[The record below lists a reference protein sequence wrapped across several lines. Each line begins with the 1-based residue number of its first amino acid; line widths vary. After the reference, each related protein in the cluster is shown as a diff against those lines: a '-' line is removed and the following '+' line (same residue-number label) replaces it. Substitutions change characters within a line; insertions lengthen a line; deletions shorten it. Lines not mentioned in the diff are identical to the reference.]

1 MPPTNTKNNKRL
13 KILIVSDFYPTK
25 QKPYHGSFIDRW
37 ARQLVDNRCE
47 VDIFTIKSITPA
59 TYIRSWQDISD
70 FYRTSKNFSY
80 YWNGLKV
87 TGFRLHLPFP
97 GNDISK
103 SMPILMYRSA
113 TPLLDAMFSENAY
126 DLIYLSGNGGP
137 FAYAISQYARTRKI
151 PYIASAIGKHIVR
164 CFNKPESY
172 AHKRE
177 KEILLHSKLVV
188 CVSHDMD
195 IKVRKMTNE
204 RIPTLTFYYGVD
216 ANRLRFDPELRKEV
230 RSKLDLNDN
239 NPAIVFVGFQK
250 KHKGIYELIQSFRDI
265 SYIYPLARLI
275 LVGEIIEPRRIKR
288 AIAANGLTSKVILT
302 GGVPYEDILGYLNAA
317 DVFAFPSW
325 EEGLPNAVMEACAC
339 ELPIVASNVGGIPEM
354 IQHEKNGLLISPRDV
369 SGLTK
374 NIKRLLEFPDK
385 ARELGVAAREKILKD
400 FDYNKNGKI
409 LADRMYKLI
418 YDSNAIL

>member
-1 MPPTNTKNNKRL
+1 
-13 KILIVSDFYPTK
+13 
-25 QKPYHGSFIDRW
+25 
-37 ARQLVDNRCE
+37 
-47 VDIFTIKSITPA
+47 
-59 TYIRSWQDISD
+59 
-70 FYRTSKNFSY
+70 
-80 YWNGLKV
+80 
-87 TGFRLHLPFP
+87 
-97 GNDISK
+97 
-103 SMPILMYRSA
+103 
-113 TPLLDAMFSENAY
+113 
-126 DLIYLSGNGGP
+126 
-137 FAYAISQYARTRKI
+137 
-151 PYIASAIGKHIVR
+151 VR

-216 ANRLRFDPELRKEV
+216 ANRLRIDPELRKEV
-230 RSKLDLNDN
+230 RSKLDLNEN